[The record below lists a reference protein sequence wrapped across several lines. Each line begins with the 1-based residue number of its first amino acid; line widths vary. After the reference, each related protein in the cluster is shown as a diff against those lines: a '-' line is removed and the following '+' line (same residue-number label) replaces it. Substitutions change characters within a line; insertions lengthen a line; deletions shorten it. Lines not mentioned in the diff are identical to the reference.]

1 MKIKE
6 CFVTTN
12 GISCIN
18 NFNNN
23 ILDNLKYNNI
33 ISNNIKNNII
43 FYLSLRIAEFIL
55 TDFLS
60 NKHYFNN
67 ISKNDEFLLNSIIFN

>member
-43 FYLSLRIAEFIL
+43 FYLSLLYGE
-55 TDFLS
+55 
-60 NKHYFNN
+60 
-67 ISKNDEFLLNSIIFN
+67 E